1 MLIVVPGL
9 SISFLMFFFTILPIV
24 YSLFVSVIS
33 VLPAIT
39 LCCLCFV
46 GYTLPVWR
54 INLFSQKRMYALTL
68 TIRPTTNI
76 RMCNV
81 T

>member
-9 SISFLMFFFTILPIV
+9 SISFLMFFTMLSIV

-39 LCCLCFV
+39 LCLCFV
-46 GYTLPVWR
+46 RNALPVSLHE
-54 INLFSQKRMYALTL
+54 INLFSQERMYALTVA
-68 TIRPTTNI
+68 ITTNT

-81 T
+81 

>member
-39 LCCLCFV
+39 LCFV
-46 GYTLPVWR
+46 RNALPVWR

-68 TIRPTTNI
+68 AIRPTTN
-76 RMCNV
+76 